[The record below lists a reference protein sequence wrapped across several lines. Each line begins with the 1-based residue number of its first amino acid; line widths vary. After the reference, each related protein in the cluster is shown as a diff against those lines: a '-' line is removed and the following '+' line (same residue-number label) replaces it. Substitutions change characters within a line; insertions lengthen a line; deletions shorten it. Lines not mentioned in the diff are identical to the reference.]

1 MHAGPLPRSWGR
13 QRFRLAHRVHYSN
26 HQTLT
31 DARRWLQTP
40 PNPQNRLRQ
49 ALAYV
54 KFPYLRCPL
63 FDELALL
70 LTNAFGGQRT
80 TAEGDPLEELIEPFA
95 LVSRC
100 LDQAAQLD
108 VGEVVEQKAR
118 TERIVQFPK
127 GRVCSFAST
136 LPAEC
141 RCKSRFR
148 LLLQLLKHCQKFFR
162 KSGKIVLLLK
172 LPPKCVEGVS
182 NLLLVR

>member
-80 TAEGDPLEELIEPFA
+80 TDEGDPLEELIEPFA

-108 VGEVVEQKAR
+108 VGEVVEQKAVR
-118 TERIVQFPK
+118 TASPSSRKAEFALS
-127 GRVCSFAST
+127 RVRCQLSVDARADSVYFCS
-136 LPAEC
+136 
-141 RCKSRFR
+141 R
-148 LLLQLLKHCQKFFR
+148 
-162 KSGKIVLLLK
+162 
-172 LPPKCVEGVS
+172 
-182 NLLLVR
+182 